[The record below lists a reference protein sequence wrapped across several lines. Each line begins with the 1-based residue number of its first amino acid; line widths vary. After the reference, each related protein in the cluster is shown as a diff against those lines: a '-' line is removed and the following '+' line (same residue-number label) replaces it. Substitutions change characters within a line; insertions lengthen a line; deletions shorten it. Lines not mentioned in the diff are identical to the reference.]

1 MDASRAPRTPSSTH
15 RLLLLIA
22 LLGGFALRL
31 YRLGAESLW
40 YDEAVSVWLA
50 QRPVAAMV
58 AHTAG
63 DIHPPGYYLLLHL
76 WQIVASPSPAHGLE
90 FLFAWVS
97 VAASMA
103 ILALLWVVGRRL
115 VGEAAA
121 LTGVAIAAIHPF
133 HLWYAQEVRM
143 YTLGGALALLA
154 FWATLRWLE
163 NGRARWLAL
172 YALSAAAGLYT
183 LYYFVF
189 VMVGIGVAAL
199 VLRPE
204 PRRYPGWLGA
214 HLGVLLLYA
223 PWLPVLWRQATEPPV
238 PPWRVPWVLPAE
250 ALRALSE
257 ALAALMTGQT
267 LVGPTW
273 LWAVAAVVTAGV
285 AIAFGSRQRGVGAL
299 IAFAGAPLA
308 LLYGVTLAGLPLYH
322 VRYLFPF
329 AAPFALVMGAA
340 LIAIG
345 RRKRPAGWLVAI
357 ALVLLYAAS
366 LRAFWN
372 DPAYRADDHRGAV
385 RALAQGWRPGDVI
398 LANAG
403 WITPLLEVYWPRPGD
418 GGEAVPPPLAAP
430 ARLIDVA
437 AGAPLARG
445 AESVPFVRGGS
456 VGGDASLGWGDPA
469 SDFFAV
475 SPAETTAGLA
485 RLQESYRRIWH
496 YRLYDTVSDPDGVV
510 RAWLD
515 AATTTARDETIAGRD
530 LGRLELRDFGHPLAP
545 PGESFAP
552 VAFGEHLRLQDAAW
566 PESIAAGHILYI
578 GLLWDANPDD
588 TLAMSLRLHDGDEKL
603 VAQSDGPL
611 EPISAV
617 GAPPWLP
624 PGPYALEV
632 VIYTSVD
639 GTPLT
644 VNDARSADGQRVR
657 LGTVTVTP

>member
-50 QRPVAAMV
+50 QKPVAAMV

-76 WQIVASPSPAHGLE
+76 WQLVASPSPAHGLE

-97 VAASMA
+97 VAAAMA
-103 ILALLWVVGRRL
+103 ILALLWVAGRRL

-121 LTGVAIAAIHPF
+121 LAGVAIAAIHPF

-154 FWATLRWLE
+154 LWATLRWLE
-163 NGRARWLAL
+163 SGRARWLAI

-238 PPWRVPWVLPAE
+238 PPWRVPWASTAAVA
-250 ALRALSE
+250 RALAE
-257 ALAALMTGQT
+257 ALAALMIGQT
-267 LVGPTW
+267 PVGPTW
-273 LWAVAAVVTAGV
+273 LWAVAAVVTSGV
-285 AIAFGSRQRGVGAL
+285 AIAFGSRKRGVGAL
-299 IAFAGAPLA
+299 IAFAGAPL
-308 LLYGVTLAGLPLYH
+308 LLLLGVTLAGLPLYH
-322 VRYLFPF
+322 VRYLFLF

-340 LIAIG
+340 LVAIG
-345 RRKRPAGWLVAI
+345 RRTRPAGWLI
-357 ALVLLYAAS
+357 AATLILLYASS
-366 LRAFWN
+366 LRAFWH

-385 RALAQGWRPGDVI
+385 RALALGWRPGDVI
-398 LANAG
+398 LVNAG
-403 WITPLLEVYWPRPGD
+403 WTTPLLAIYWPQAGD
-418 GGEAVPPPLAAP
+418 GGDAVPPPLAAP
-430 ARLIDVA
+430 QRLIDVA
-437 AGAPLARG
+437 AGARLSVG
-445 AESVPFVRGGS
+445 VESVPLVRAGS

-475 SPAETTAGLA
+475 SPAETTAGLVG
-485 RLQESYRRIWH
+485 LQESYRRLWH
-496 YRLYDTVSDPDGVV
+496 YRLYDTVSDPDGVI

-530 LGRLELRDFGHPLAP
+530 LGRLELRDFGHAPAP
-545 PGESFAP
+545 PGEGFAP
-552 VAFGEHLRLQDAAW
+552 VAFGERLHLQDAAW
-566 PESIAAGHILYI
+566 PERIGAGQIIYI
-578 GLLWDANPDD
+578 GLLWDANSDD
-588 TLAMSLRLHDGDEKL
+588 TLAMSLRLYDGDEKL

-611 EPISAV
+611 EEIGAIS
-617 GAPPWLP
+617 APPWLP
-624 PGPYALEV
+624 PGTYALEI
-632 VIYTSVD
+632 VIYNADD
-639 GTPLT
+639 GAPLA
-644 VNDARSADGQRVR
+644 VEDARAADGQRVR
-657 LGTVTVTP
+657 LGTVAVTP